1 LQEFGEEHILAAT
14 DYPHFDSEFPHTIS
28 AIRARTD
35 ITPKQKELIL
45 GKNAEALLGW

>member
-1 LQEFGEEHILAAT
+1 LLNRVAISACQRALT
-14 DYPHFDSEFPHTIS
+14 SVS